1 MSGLWAVICIGGV
14 LLLSLAGLLLVRRMV
29 PLDLLAEH
37 NEVAGYIYTV
47 IGAVYGVL
55 LAFVVLVVWQ
65 QHIDAEA
72 DASREA
78 SLMADV
84 YRDATVLPDSVAASL
99 RTSIVAYAQ
108 SVAHDEWP
116 QLADGKPS
124 VEARDRLHAVWTLL
138 RAYEPDTDLRRAW
151 YGQILQRLSDA
162 GDARQ
167 QRLHNAESSLPALVW
182 IVLLF
187 GGLVTIGFS
196 FMFGAR
202 HYLLHLT
209 MVFAL
214 AGIIATVLVLI
225 ASLDHP
231 YAGLAMI
238 QPDAFTRLEP
248 SFKTF

>member
-1 MSGLWAVICIGGV
+1 MCVGGV
-14 LLLSLAGLLLVRRMV
+14 LLLSLAGLLLIRRTV
-29 PLDLLAEH
+29 SPDVLAEH

-65 QHIDAEA
+65 QHIDAQA

-78 SLMADV
+78 GLLADV
-84 YRDATVLPDSVAASL
+84 YRDADVLPDSVAADL
-99 RTSIVAYAQ
+99 RAGIVAYSQ
-108 SVAHDEWP
+108 SVAEHEWP
-116 QLADGKPS
+116 LLADGVAS
-124 VEARDRLHAVWTLL
+124 REARDRLHAVWALV
-138 RAYEPDTDLRRAW
+138 RAYAPATASQSAW
-151 YGQILQRLSDA
+151 YVEMLERLSDA

-167 QRLHNAESSLPALVW
+167 QRLNNAQSNLPTLVW

-187 GGLVTIGFS
+187 GALVTIGFS

-202 HYLLHLT
+202 HYLLYLT

-214 AGIIATVLVLI
+214 AGIISMVLVLI
-225 ASLDHP
+225 AALDHP

-238 QPDAFTRLEP
+238 QPDVFEKLAP
-248 SFKTF
+248 SFQTF

>member
-1 MSGLWAVICIGGV
+1 MSGLWAVLCIGGV
-14 LLLSLAGLLLVRRMV
+14 LLLSLAGLLVVRRSI
-29 PLDLLAEH
+29 PLALLAEH

-72 DASREA
+72 AASREA
-78 SLMADV
+78 SLLADV
-84 YRDATVLPDSVAASL
+84 YRDASVLPDSVAASL

-108 SVAHDEWP
+108 SVAQQEWP
-116 QLADGKPS
+116 RLAEGTAS
-124 VEARDRLHAVWTLL
+124 SEARDDLHAVWTLV
-138 RAYEPDTDLRRAW
+138 RAYTPDTETRSTW
-151 YGQILQRLSDA
+151 YQQILQRLSDA

-167 QRLHNAESSLPALVW
+167 QRLHNAASSLPTLVW
-182 IVLLF
+182 VVLLF

-196 FMFGAR
+196 LMFGAR

-225 ASLDHP
+225 ASLDQP

-238 QPDAFTRLEP
+238 QPDAFTRLAP